1 MTITYEFL
9 IKQLNSIPKE
19 KINIGLS
26 KKLKEHMLT
35 FFKNSKIELDKLSK
49 NLEKDDVNNLRS
61 VLKIKKFD
69 VSLKMYKKKKVS
81 YKKKKKVSYKKK
93 KKVSYK
99 KKKAL
104 DKQNISGGTY
114 SNEGENINTGDD
126 LFEYLNVT
134 EFGSEDSN
142 NSYSTF
148 FSSSLDEISPYQF
161 GVVFISLYHYFVALL
176 LNIKTWCKQN
186 LTISNFRIQ
195 KEAIVKSTIYKFL
208 SKLIY
213 FLRKTIAFIWW
224 VLNLPIIGYLT
235 TRFATLCLIYYYR
248 IEILNVI
255 WYYVEEPLMYFL
267 QSIITDAIREHV
279 IYIAREAA
287 IDAGKKAAIKAGT
300 EIAHQT
306 IQQAQQFAITAGT
319 EAGKEAAK
327 AIANQALQQAQT
339 LAITA
344 GTEAATQ
351 AASAIANQALQQ
363 AQTLAITAG
372 TEAATQTATA
382 IAQQTLQQAQTL
394 AISAGTDAATQAAS
408 AIANQA
414 LQQAQQLAITAGTE
428 AATQAATAIA
438 HQAQQQVITLATNI
452 ASETAAQIALQT
464 GEELSKEA
472 LRVAINAAI
481 EAATKTAISVTQKA
495 ITDAATE
502 SARNKLISTASITAI
517 KAALANYFPEGLLAA
532 EGLGA
537 IGQLALGQ

>member
-69 VSLKMYKKKKVS
+69 VSLKMY
-81 YKKKKKVSYKKK
+81 KK